1 MRALQL
7 NALNCCAVR
16 ESRES
21 LEAWLWPFPDFVSPQ
36 GTLCLPIFRLPLLD
50 LIVKDRASQVGNLQL
65 VTRRQQRDRV
75 NYAHALSSPMPL
87 QTSWSARGAPAA
99 CLSCPTDSVA
109 GCAVC
114 RLLELETAHPTLSQ
128 SLTSS
133 RERGKTDRESSI
145 NYFLKEAAWVSV
157 T

>member
-75 NYAHALSSPMPL
+75 NYAHALSSFLPHA
-87 QTSWSARGAPAA
+87 SANK
-99 CLSCPTDSVA
+99 LV
-109 GCAVC
+109 
-114 RLLELETAHPTLSQ
+114 
-128 SLTSS
+128 
-133 RERGKTDRESSI
+133 
-145 NYFLKEAAWVSV
+145 W
-157 T
+157 